1 MHSIPL
7 VAVDAAALAQFCAD
21 AKASE
26 ASAPLF
32 AAWVVHTQF
41 KAAPQTFCLLPSHDA
56 QHPIAAV
63 LVGVGVNKQGL
74 VDDVYC
80 LSHLPFGLPEGHYH
94 LAKKDEKGVAG
105 LPATGLEIS
114 TALATLSVGLGSYK
128 FSRYKKLSRAPAI
141 IELAIT
147 PESVQAQRLVDAA
160 TLTRDLINTPTEDMG
175 PAHLAEAAQS
185 IAKAGGGE
193 YREWVGDD
201 LLSANFPAVH
211 AVGRASHRPPRVF
224 EITWGNPAHPK
235 IAIVG
240 KGVCFDT
247 GGLNMKG
254 ADGMRHMKKDMG
266 GSAHALALAQ
276 LIMQAKLPVRLQMLV
291 AAVENAVSGNAYRP
305 GEIVSSRKGLK
316 IEIGNT
322 DAEGRV
328 ILADVLAYAAESEP
342 ALILDFA
349 TLTGAARVA
358 LGPELPAVFS
368 NDEVWAARFEAA
380 AKSQRDPI
388 WRMPLWQPYQAMID
402 SSIGDV
408 VNTGGAHAGA
418 ITAALFLQRFV
429 PENQAWIHVDVFS
442 WNMKNRAGRP
452 EGGEAQSL
460 RAAFQMIAT
469 QYPAE

>member
-1 MHSIPL
+1 MHSIPI
-7 VAVDAAALAQFCAD
+7 VAVDATALAQFCVD
-21 AKASE
+21 AK

-32 AAWVVHTQF
+32 AAWVVQTQF
-41 KAAPQTFCLLPSHDA
+41 KATPHTFCLLPSQDA
-56 QHPIAAV
+56 LHPIAAV
-63 LVGVGVNKQGL
+63 LVGVAVNKHAV

-80 LSHLPFGLPEGHYH
+80 LSHLPFGLPEGCYH
-94 LAKKDEKGVAG
+94 LATKGEKGEAG
-105 LPATGLEIS
+105 LPATGLEI
-114 TALATLSVGLGSYK
+114 TPALATLSIGLGSYK
-128 FSRYKKLSRAPAI
+128 FSRYKRLSRAPAVI
-141 IELAIT
+141 ALGLT
-147 PESVQAQRLVDAA
+147 PECLQAQRVVDAA
-160 TLTRDLINTPTEDMG
+160 ALTRDLVNTPTEDMG
-175 PAHLAEAAQS
+175 PAHLADVAQRIAADC
-185 IAKAGGGE
+185 GGQ
-193 YREWVGDD
+193 YQEWVGEA
-201 LLSANFPAVH
+201 LLTANFPAVH

-224 EITWGNPAHPK
+224 EITWGNPAHPR

-254 ADGMRHMKKDMG
+254 ADGMRNMKKDMG

-276 LIMQAKLPVRLQMLV
+276 LIMQAKLPVRIQMLV
-291 AAVENAVSGNAYRP
+291 AAVENAVSGDAYRP

-328 ILADVLAYAAESEP
+328 ILADVLAFAAENEP
-342 ALILDFA
+342 ELILDFA

-368 NDEVWAARFEAA
+368 NNDAWAARFEAA
-380 AKSQRDPI
+380 AKAERDPI

-408 VNTGGAHAGA
+408 VNSGGAHAGA

-429 PENQAWIHVDVFS
+429 PENQAWMHVDVFS

-460 RAAFQMIAT
+460 RAAFSMIAA
-469 QYPAE
+469 QYPAA